1 MIAAALG
8 ALLLV
13 AVVTAT
19 VVVGWQLIVAIA
31 CIAAVVAGLEWCCGR
46 YVRSL
51 ENKDERED

>member
-1 MIAAALG
+1 MIAATLG

-19 VVVGWQLIVAIA
+19 VVVGWQLIVAVA

-51 ENKDERED
+51 ENKDDE